1 LIRHQQSK
9 IFLNSA
15 WSGCHKE
22 KQPVLARKEK
32 TMNERYLLAASL
44 LTGLT
49 VPTSNLPKMS
59 SIPTKNTG
67 FPDDLKVRSLSPV
80 GKKVTSNVDISLPE
94 FSSQVTSKPAS
105 LQPRVRNKVISRP
118 EFSSQYVSVSDSSQL
133 KVGQKITSGVDI
145 LLAELTNYVL
155 PKPKETSLNF
165 TSQKTRQS
173 LVSGSQMYYLRLACL
188 KTGQIY
194 TRVHDDNLHLSK
206 SVKQQKVSYE
216 DWKSL
221 LAMEARAISQGQGTN
236 RLSILV
242 GDSLSMWF
250 PKEKLPT
257 GKFWLN
263 QGISGDTSEGVLR
276 RLSAFSKTRP
286 EVIYLM
292 IGINDLLRGASDQTI
307 LINHRRIIRSLR
319 QTHPKSQ
326 IMVQSILPVSH
337 AQISNRRIRYINS
350 KISLITKKEGVYY
363 LNINNWFANLD
374 GNLRSDL
381 TTDGV
386 HLSPE
391 GYDVWRFAL

>member
-1 LIRHQQSK
+1 M
-9 IFLNSA
+9 
-15 WSGCHKE
+15 E
-22 KQPVLARKEK
+22 KQQVLARKEK
-32 TMNERYLLAASL
+32 TMNEPYLLAASL

-49 VPTSNLPKMS
+49 VPTSDLPKMS
-59 SIPTKNTG
+59 SIAPENTG
-67 FPDDLKVRSLSPV
+67 LPDALKASSLSPV
-80 GKKVTSNVDISLPE
+80 GKKVISNVDISSPE
-94 FSSQVTSKPAS
+94 FSSQVPSKPAS
-105 LQPRVRNKVISRP
+105 LQPRVRDKVISRP
-118 EFSSQYVSVSDSSQL
+118 EFSSQFISVSDGSQL

-155 PKPKETSLNF
+155 PKPKKTSLSF
-165 TSQKTRQS
+165 SSQKTKQS
-173 LVSGSQMYYLRLACL
+173 LVSGSQMYYLRLASL

-194 TRVHDDNLHLSK
+194 TRVDDDDLQSLSK
-206 SVKQQKVSYE
+206 SVKQQKLSYE

-221 LAMEARAISQGQGTN
+221 LAMEARAISQGQGKN

-250 PKEKLPT
+250 PKGKLPT
-257 GKFWLN
+257 GKLWLN
-263 QGISGDTSEGVLR
+263 QGISGDRSEGVLR
-276 RLSAFSKTRP
+276 RLSAFSTTRP

-292 IGINDLLRGASDQTI
+292 IGINDLLRGASDQKI
-307 LINHRRIIRSLR
+307 LINYRRIIRSLR

-350 KISLITKKEGVYY
+350 KIALIAKQEGVYY
-363 LNINNWFANLD
+363 LNINNWFADLD

-391 GYDVWRFAL
+391 GYDVWRFALQQME

>member
-1 LIRHQQSK
+1 
-9 IFLNSA
+9 
-15 WSGCHKE
+15 
-22 KQPVLARKEK
+22 
-32 TMNERYLLAASL
+32 MNEPYLLAASL

-49 VPTSNLPKMS
+49 VPTSALPKMS
-59 SIPTKNTG
+59 SIPPENTA
-67 FPDDLKVRSLSPV
+67 FPDDLKPRSLSPV

-94 FSSQVTSKPAS
+94 FSSQVASKPAS
-105 LQPRVRNKVISRP
+105 LQPRVRDKVISRP
-118 EFSSQYVSVSDSSQL
+118 EFSHQSVSVSDGSQL
-133 KVGQKITSGVDI
+133 KVAQKITSGVDI
-145 LLAELTNYVL
+145 LLAESTNYIL
-155 PKPKETSLNF
+155 PKPKKTSLNF
-165 TSQKTRQS
+165 SSQKTKQS
-173 LVSGSQMYYLRLACL
+173 LVSGSQMYYLRLASL

-194 TRVHDDNLHLSK
+194 TRVDDDDLQSSSK
-206 SVKQQKVSYE
+206 SVKQQKLSYE
-216 DWKSL
+216 NWKSL

-257 GKFWLN
+257 GKLWLN
-263 QGISGDTSEGVLR
+263 QGISGDRSEGVLR
-276 RLSAFSKTRP
+276 RLSAFSTTRP

-292 IGINDLLRGASDQTI
+292 IGINDLLRGVSDRTI

-319 QTHPKSQ
+319 QSHPNSQ
-326 IMVQSILPVSH
+326 IMVQSILPVNR

-350 KISLITKKEGVYY
+350 KIALIAKQEGVYY
-363 LNINNWFANLD
+363 LNINNWFADLD

-391 GYDVWRFAL
+391 GYDVWRFALQQIEYKVAQGL

>member
-1 LIRHQQSK
+1 
-9 IFLNSA
+9 
-15 WSGCHKE
+15 
-22 KQPVLARKEK
+22 
-32 TMNERYLLAASL
+32 MNDRYLLAASL

-59 SIPTKNTG
+59 STPQKNTG
-67 FPDDLKVRSLSPV
+67 FPDDFKARSLSSV

-105 LQPRVRNKVISRP
+105 LQPQVRNKVISRP

-155 PKPKETSLNF
+155 PKPKETSINF
-165 TSQKTRQS
+165 TSQKTKQS

-194 TRVHDDNLHLSK
+194 TRVDDDNLQSLSK
-206 SVKQQKVSYE
+206 LVKQQKVSYK
-216 DWKSL
+216 DWKGL

-257 GKFWLN
+257 GKLWLN
-263 QGISGDTSEGVLR
+263 QGISGDTSKGVLR
-276 RLSAFSKTRP
+276 RLSAFSTTRP

-307 LINHRRIIRSLR
+307 LINHRRIIHSLR
-319 QTHPKSQ
+319 HTHPKSQ

-337 AQISNRRIRYINS
+337 AQISNSRILYINS

-363 LNINNWFANLD
+363 LNINNWFANSD

-386 HLSPE
+386 HLSPQ
-391 GYDVWRFAL
+391 GYDLWRFALQQVE